1 MSEASAERA
10 VNQGPIWRPPRKY
23 SLVEELARL
32 EYTKPMVRTTT
43 K

>member
-10 VNQGPIWRPPRKY
+10 VNQGPTLRPPRKY
-23 SLVEELARL
+23 SEVDELERFA
-32 EYTKPMVRTTT
+32 YTKPMVRTTT